1 MLALGIQLA
10 GPDLTPTSFEKG
22 MFNYAGGNGEY
33 GPWSFNENGVG
44 QFTPQHE
51 FRYQWWDPN
60 ATSVFDGEQGAW
72 VNGTTWY
79 TASNIPPG
87 PAPVFPNGVQ

>member
-1 MLALGIQLA
+1 
-10 GPDLTPTSFEKG
+10 

-33 GPWSFNENGVG
+33 GPWSFNENGQG

-51 FRYQWWDPN
+51 FRYQWWNPN
-60 ATSVFDGEQGAW
+60 ATSLFDGEQGAW

-79 TASNIPPG
+79 SASDIPPG